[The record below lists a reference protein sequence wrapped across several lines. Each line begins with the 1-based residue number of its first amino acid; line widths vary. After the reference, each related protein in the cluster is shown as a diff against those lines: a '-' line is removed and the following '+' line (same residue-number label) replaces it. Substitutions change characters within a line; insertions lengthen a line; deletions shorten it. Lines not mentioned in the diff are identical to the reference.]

1 MHDPNYIEEVSALI
15 RDKIDPNKLPGKGL
29 DQLFA
34 SYALLALS
42 KGASVT
48 NEDVHDAWSAW
59 ATQYD
64 PTNESIVPFDELT
77 PDVQAED
84 TIFRNAIREVAQ
96 ALLKDDEQRG

>member
-1 MHDPNYIEEVSALI
+1 MHDPNYIEEISALI
-15 RDKIDPNKLPGKGL
+15 RAKIDPNKLPDEGL

-42 KGASVT
+42 KGQAVT

-64 PTNESIVPFDELT
+64 PTNDSIVPFDELK

-84 TIFRNAIREVAQ
+84 TIFRDAIREVAGTISE
-96 ALLKDDEQRG
+96 D